1 MLYGRGA
8 GSLPTGSAIVSDVI
22 FAGKATEHKYACFD
36 NSISAGEQTVMNT
49 NFETR
54 YYIRLTT
61 DNVAGVLK
69 GITGVF
75 DKYSISIT
83 ALLQKEA
90 TEDFASIIFI
100 SDTTSEN
107 QVKDALDE
115 INNLKTVKSIDAVL
129 RVE

>member
-1 MLYGRGA
+1 
-8 GSLPTGSAIVSDVI
+8 
-22 FAGKATEHKYACFD
+22 
-36 NSISAGEQTVMNT
+36 MNT

-115 INNLKTVKSIDAVL
+115 INNLKTVKSIDAVI